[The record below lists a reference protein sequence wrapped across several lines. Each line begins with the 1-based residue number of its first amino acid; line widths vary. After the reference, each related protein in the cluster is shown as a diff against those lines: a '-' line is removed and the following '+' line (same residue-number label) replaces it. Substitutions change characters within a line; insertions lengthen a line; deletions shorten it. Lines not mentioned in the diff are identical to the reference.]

1 MPIQA
6 SERGLSPRAGR
17 AMPPQLQQHAK
28 GWLHDQPLAHPSP
41 VRPHHGRDSPSVLC
55 HVPQATSEL
64 GTHFAYTNQTHHLG
78 PLPRRADSPGGRLTS
93 RMYPESVT
101 GGGRSYAEGG
111 SWASQYSPVQFG
123 HQVNGDN
130 KWSPATRNFH
140 GDHPQQQ
147 RDPGTPPHEN
157 MTFGVGIEFA
167 SGRRE
172 LVVSSLVPGCSA
184 HANGTICEGD
194 EMLEAGGVAGLD
206 FKQAREIILGT
217 QGTTVDLTFRR
228 QSMTYRVTLM
238 RGNSG
243 FIQLE
248 KKNSA
253 LLLENENLRS
263 QLRRQNQETQRLSDE
278 THQQRKQ
285 LADSQALQAHL
296 NHMQGELQT
305 VASEKDQLRVLIEE
319 QDARIQDLE
328 QRLLSANARD
338 ERAGN
343 SDASLLHKVNTTY
356 TLYNQPEA
364 QGPEPQ
370 AIGPSLHSLH
380 TNSVPHVA
388 A

>member
-1 MPIQA
+1 MRKMNAHPFALFQNHTDRGGHKENLPPRHPSTPIQVCGMLAPAPTRARPNASPQRAAAFAWHLTRPRRALQA
-6 SERGLSPRAGR
+6 SERGMSPRAGR

-64 GTHFAYTNQTHHLG
+64 GTHFAYTNQTHILG
-78 PLPRRADSPGGRLTS
+78 PLPRRADSPGGRLTN

-111 SWASQYSPVQFG
+111 PWASQYSPVQIG
-123 HQVNGDN
+123 HQVNGDS
-130 KWSPATRNFH
+130 KWSHATCNFH

-172 LVVSSLVPGCSA
+172 LIVSSLVPGCSA

-206 FKQAREIILGT
+206 FKQAREIILGK

-243 FIQLE
+243 FIQ
-248 KKNSA
+248 
-253 LLLENENLRS
+253 
-263 QLRRQNQETQRLSDE
+263 
-278 THQQRKQ
+278 
-285 LADSQALQAHL
+285 
-296 NHMQGELQT
+296 
-305 VASEKDQLRVLIEE
+305 VAS
-319 QDARIQDLE
+319 
-328 QRLLSANARD
+328 
-338 ERAGN
+338 
-343 SDASLLHKVNTTY
+343 
-356 TLYNQPEA
+356 
-364 QGPEPQ
+364 
-370 AIGPSLHSLH
+370 AIFA
-380 TNSVPHVA
+380 V
-388 A
+388 